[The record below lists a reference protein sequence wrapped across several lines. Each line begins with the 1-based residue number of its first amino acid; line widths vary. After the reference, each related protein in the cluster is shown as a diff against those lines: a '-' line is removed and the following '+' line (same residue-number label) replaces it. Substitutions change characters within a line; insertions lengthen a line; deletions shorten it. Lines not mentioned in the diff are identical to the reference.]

1 MSLTLLHLSD
11 PHLDGEPE
19 RAQRLRAVLD
29 LLPASRRPDA
39 TVVTGDVADTG
50 AAAAY
55 DQFRAEMDGREPWL
69 AAPGNHDHADRFAEA
84 FASGAPVSAL
94 DVGRLR
100 VIGIDVTVPGSD
112 HGELR
117 PDAAE
122 AAAALAEGATAT
134 VLAFHQPPAPIG
146 HAYIDSMPLVNPDA
160 LAGLVAR
167 IGTVAAILCGHA
179 HTAAAATFAGVPLL
193 LAPGIVSAL
202 GADPD
207 RTPLTDR
214 EHPPG
219 LALHRFDE
227 DGTVT
232 TSFHYAV

>member
-11 PHLDGEPE
+11 PHLDGGPE
-19 RAQRLRAVLD
+19 RAQRLRDVLD

-50 AAAAY
+50 AAEAY
-55 DQFRAEMDGREPWL
+55 AQFRSVMDGRGPWL
-69 AAPGNHDHADRFAEA
+69 AAPGNHDHAGRFADA
-84 FASGAPVSAL
+84 FTAGEPVSAL
-94 DVGRLR
+94 DADGLR
-100 VIGIDVTVPGSD
+100 IIGVDVTVPGHD

-117 PDAAE
+117 PEVADL
-122 AAAALAEGATAT
+122 AAAKAAGAGAA
-134 VLAFHQPPAPIG
+134 VLAFHQLPVPIG
-146 HAYIDSMPLVNPDA
+146 HSYIDSMPLVRPEA
-160 LAGLVAR
+160 LAELVAR

-179 HTAAAATFAGVPLL
+179 HTAAASTFAGVPLL

-202 GADPD
+202 GPDPD
-207 RTPLTDR
+207 RTPLTNR

-219 LALHRFDE
+219 LALHRFDA

-232 TSFHYAV
+232 SSFHFAA